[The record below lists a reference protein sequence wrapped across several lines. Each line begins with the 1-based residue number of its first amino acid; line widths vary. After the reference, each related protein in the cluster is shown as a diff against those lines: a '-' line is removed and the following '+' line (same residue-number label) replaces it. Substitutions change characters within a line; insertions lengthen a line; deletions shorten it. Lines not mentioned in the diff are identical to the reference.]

1 MHFILFHFVS
11 TVNVENVRDSL
22 KKCMDPEVP
31 LSIVDMGLIYG
42 IDVTE
47 NNDVNIKMTMTTKG
61 CPLHETMVDD
71 VKRYAKKVSGVN
83 NVDVEIV
90 WDPPWTMDKMSD
102 NAKAMMKTM
111 GAQSTP
117 APINYETA
125 VPQGVGKLVKQE
137 DGSLVLANE
146 HEQGFMVNQAIIDFW
161 KSCNGQRKV
170 TELVDLFAQQ
180 TGLQRTQVEKEVMQ
194 LLKQLHE
201 GGLLV
206 IPNQNDAP
214 NVEFKKSN

>member
-1 MHFILFHFVS
+1 MS
-11 TVNVENVRDSL
+11 NVNEDQVRDSL
-22 KKCMDPEVP
+22 KQCMDPEVP

-42 IDVTE
+42 IDVTD

-102 NAKAMMKTM
+102 EAKAKMKTM

-161 KSCNGQRKV
+161 KSCNGERKV

>member
-1 MHFILFHFVS
+1 MLPFFMS

-102 NAKAMMKTM
+102 EAKAKMKTM
-111 GAQSTP
+111 GSQNTP

-125 VPQGVGKLVKQE
+125 VPQGVGNLVKQE

-170 TELVDLFAQQ
+170 TELVDMFAQQ

-206 IPNQNDAP
+206 IPNQNNAP